1 MTPQSTPPATP
12 EVSPKESHDPQ
23 DGQEFRRQRRTKNW
37 VLFAVLVAFVVV
49 VYFVSLI
56 RMGGG

>member
-1 MTPQSTPPATP
+1 MTPKATP
-12 EVSPKESHDPQ
+12 EASEEPQ
-23 DGQEFRRQRRTKNW
+23 DAQEFRRRRRVKNW
-37 VLFAVLVAFVVV
+37 VLFGVLVAFVVV

>member
-1 MTPQSTPPATP
+1 MTPQTTSQA
-12 EVSPKESHDPQ
+12 SPDPR
-23 DGQEFRRQRRTKNW
+23 DGKEFRRRRRVKNW
-37 VLFAVLVAFVVV
+37 ALFGVLVAFVVV